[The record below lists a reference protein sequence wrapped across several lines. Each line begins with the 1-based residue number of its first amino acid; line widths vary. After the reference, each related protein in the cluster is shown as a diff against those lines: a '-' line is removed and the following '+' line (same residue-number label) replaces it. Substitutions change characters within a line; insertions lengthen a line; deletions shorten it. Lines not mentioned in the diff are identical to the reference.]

1 MARAL
6 VDVLCATFDETSS
19 FVSEWA
25 SRIPEIE
32 FVAARDGRALLRAL
46 EGHRPAAVV
55 ISVFDEQTA
64 GVVSEIARR
73 YPALALLVFGEHAPK
88 AAARRSGPTLSLGS
102 EDHASVERF
111 FRDDVLGAAR
121 GSLHG
126 VALSSVVQVLSIE
139 RRTCALRIRAGR
151 RTGSMVVR
159 NGAVVHAE
167 CAGLSPVDAA
177 LRIFS
182 WGDTDVS
189 FEPAPVAIEQTI
201 DLPLDYMLLESAR
214 RRDEHGVRSEPSA
227 RRDSVPPSDA
237 TPSAMRA
244 MGNTVDAGAAVRAEH
259 GVRLVDEVML
269 ISGTLV
275 AELVDVQRRAVVW
288 QRARDS
294 DRTVSPALVAN
305 VAESVFDMIRE
316 MERSDWVEDVVIRFS
331 SCFKLLRPLPTSDNL
346 VVCAVFDSKQIT
358 VGLASARLAH
368 VVSALYAPAQ

>member
-1 MARAL
+1 M
-6 VDVLCATFDETSS
+6 
-19 FVSEWA
+19 
-25 SRIPEIE
+25 
-32 FVAARDGRALLRAL
+32 LRAL
-46 EGHRPAAVV
+46 ESHRPAAVV
-55 ISVFDEQTA
+55 IAVFDEQTA

-88 AAARRSGPTLSLGS
+88 ATGRRSGPTLALGS
-102 EDHASVERF
+102 EDHSSVERF

-139 RRTCALRIRAGR
+139 RRTCALRVRAGR

-167 CAGLSPVDAA
+167 YAGMSPIDAA
-177 LRIFS
+177 LQIFA

-189 FEPAPVAIEQTI
+189 FEPAPVSIEQTI
-201 DLPLDYMLLESAR
+201 DWPLDYMLLESAR
-214 RRDEHGVRSEPSA
+214 RRDEHGVRAEPAA
-227 RRDSVPPSDA
+227 RRDSVPPMEA
-237 TPSAMRA
+237 TARGS
-244 MGNTVDAGAAVRAEH
+244 GDAGTAVGSEH
-259 GVRLVDEVML
+259 CARLVDEVML

-275 AELVDVQRRAVVW
+275 AELIDVQRRTIVC
-288 QRARDS
+288 QRAREG

-305 VAESVFDMIRE
+305 VAESVFDMVRE

-346 VVCAVFDSKQIT
+346 VVCALFDSKQVT

-368 VVSALYAPAQ
+368 VVSALYAPAL